1 MTMQQTVSSEN
12 VLSLLDRVVQK
23 TEFGQIQL
31 MPMTAKDRIAELKT
45 LRFKLNSETEDQ
57 CLQFIQLGGLQA
69 LASILM
75 ADEEGVNIQVKEEAV
90 WIITNLALFSQYYED
105 EFAFALEAL
114 MKVIGSTSYDK
125 YPNLRILQ

>member
-45 LRFKLNSETEDQ
+45 LRFKLNAETEDQ
-57 CLQFIQLGGLQA
+57 CL
-69 LASILM
+69 
-75 ADEEGVNIQVKEEAV
+75 
-90 WIITNLALFSQYYED
+90 
-105 EFAFALEAL
+105 
-114 MKVIGSTSYDK
+114 
-125 YPNLRILQ
+125 

>member
-1 MTMQQTVSSEN
+1 M
-12 VLSLLDRVVQK
+12 
-23 TEFGQIQL
+23 
-31 MPMTAKDRIAELKT
+31 
-45 LRFKLNSETEDQ
+45 
-57 CLQFIQLGGLQA
+57 GGLQA

-125 YPNLRILQ
+125 HPNLRIL

>member
-1 MTMQQTVSSEN
+1 M
-12 VLSLLDRVVQK
+12 
-23 TEFGQIQL
+23 
-31 MPMTAKDRIAELKT
+31 
-45 LRFKLNSETEDQ
+45 
-57 CLQFIQLGGLQA
+57 GGLQA

-114 MKVIGSTSYDK
+114 MKVIASTSYDK
-125 YPNLRILQ
+125 HPNLRIL

>member
-45 LRFKLNSETEDQ
+45 LRFKLNAETED
-57 CLQFIQLGGLQA
+57 
-69 LASILM
+69 
-75 ADEEGVNIQVKEEAV
+75 
-90 WIITNLALFSQYYED
+90 
-105 EFAFALEAL
+105 
-114 MKVIGSTSYDK
+114 
-125 YPNLRILQ
+125 